1 MTKSLEEWGKILE
14 KLSGE
19 DLENITKGVNSL
31 RKIDGFFKEFPEME
45 PHLWTI
51 GELAG
56 ITLNIRLTE
65 MERVKSI
72 EELFK
77 G

>member
-31 RKIDGFFKEFPEME
+31 RKIDGFFKEFPEMG
-45 PHLWTI
+45 HLWVI

-72 EELFK
+72 EEFK
-77 G
+77 KG